1 MKSISRIQFSLLF
14 FSGLAAIAILS
25 NCGGVNS
32 VYYDGRGC
40 LDGITS
46 SSTGPQ
52 VYAAACSGCH
62 GAVETSAKKG
72 ADLVRLNGAIVSVAS
87 MKYLSCMTEAQKNA
101 VVAALANP

>member
-1 MKSISRIQFSLLF
+1 MRSISKIQFTLIF
-14 FSGLAAIAILS
+14 FSSLAAIAILS

-40 LDGITS
+40 LEGITG

-52 VYAAACSGCH
+52 IYAAACSGCH

-72 ADLVRLNGAIVSVAS
+72 ADMVRLNGAIASVAS
-87 MKYLSCMTEAQKNA
+87 MKYLSCMTETQKSA
-101 VVAALANP
+101 IVAALANQ